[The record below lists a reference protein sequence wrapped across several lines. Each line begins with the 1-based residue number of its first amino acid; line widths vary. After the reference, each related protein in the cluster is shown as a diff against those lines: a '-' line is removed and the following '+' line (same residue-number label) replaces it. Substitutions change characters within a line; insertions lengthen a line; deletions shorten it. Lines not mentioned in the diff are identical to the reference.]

1 MAPSIAYAT
10 DNNRVKYADIIP
22 PEQREKVLEG
32 RNQALIAFEKNK
44 ILTIQ
49 RPLGTSTVLKE
60 PLKIEDIKSALA
72 AEGVVVQHIH
82 VYKILRSVG
91 LHHIFADGRKILL
104 RIEGSRD

>member
-1 MAPSIAYAT
+1 M
-10 DNNRVKYADIIP
+10 KYADIIS

-44 ILTIQ
+44 ILTIK

-82 VYKILRSVG
+82 VYKILRSIG